1 MGHDYTEEMEMDHLS
16 NCTSLLTG
24 DEQTEYHN
32 GPGRCVACEVEWTAT
47 QRSEM
52 AAEGVCLATLD
63 AENAADRNQAIEDAV
78 LDGLY
83 RTEAAR

>member
-1 MGHDYTEEMEMDHLS
+1 MTTTHTTT
-16 NCTSLLTG
+16 CTALLEG
-24 DEQTEYHN
+24 EAQTEYHN